1 MPSGEKAHSSS
12 PVTIRAVCLGLLFS
26 TVINLVMAYND
37 YYLYNSLLIGNHFP
51 VMSLVAVMLLVLG
64 LNAGLSR
71 KFGIPELS
79 SGELLLIWSMMGI
92 SGGICAAGIMRYFPS
107 WVAVPTYYSNAANEY
122 DVYIM
127 KYIPDWM
134 VLSRDPASRAVKW
147 LMEGLPGG
155 QRIPWAQWV
164 VPMAMWFSFMA
175 CLFASNFSLVS
186 VFYHQWAVRERLIF
200 PVVQLPLQLT
210 EAPARGE
217 RFNPF
222 LGNPWTW
229 VGFVIPCL
237 IWGINGLR
245 TFAPGIPA
253 FPMTWYSWSLFPD
266 RPWNELHLE
275 SINIYCTVIGLT
287 FLLTT
292 EIAFSLWF
300 FYVLYKASFV
310 WIAFLGSGA
319 TGFWGNWSVAVTTFE
334 TAGAMLAIAGFLVY
348 SARGFLRE
356 WWGRVVSGV
365 PDRRQDPISPR
376 WALLMLVVGVAG
388 MIGWFLLAGAQWW
401 AAALGVGLFLV
412 VLLVLTRVIAESG
425 LIFVQS
431 NVIPYDVLAG
441 LFPPAWLTGWTL
453 NSLMMQK
460 AIVMNDLREIF
471 MPYVMNGLKAAAQV
485 RMHLGKVLA
494 VFTLTAAVALGI
506 SAYGRIATYY
516 KYGGVNM
523 DQWANVWSPNGFLG
537 NVASYQKNPPSYDF
551 TRIGERRILP
561 VNVMHVA
568 VGGTLAIGMLVMR
581 AWFLWWPL
589 HPFGLVMCGA
599 WAMSQFWFS
608 ILLGWMAKVCV
619 MTFGGASFY
628 RKALPF
634 MLGMVLG
641 ESVIAAVWIAVGLV
655 TGTPGIHILP
665 N

>member
-1 MPSGEKAHSSS
+1 VEKAVASS
-12 PVTIRAVCLGLLFS
+12 PVTVRAVSLGLLFS
-26 TVINLVMAYND
+26 TLINLVMAYND

-64 LNAGLSR
+64 VNAWIGR
-71 KFGIPELS
+71 KFGIPSLS
-79 SGELLLIWSMMGI
+79 AGELLLIWSMMGI
-92 SGGICAAGIMRYFPS
+92 SGGICAAGVMRYFPS
-107 WVAVPTYYSNAANEY
+107 WVAVPTYYSNTANEY
-122 DVYIM
+122 DIYIM
-127 KYIPDWM
+127 KFIPEWM
-134 VLSRDPASRAVKW
+134 VISKDPTSKAVKW

-155 QRIPWAQWV
+155 QRIPWAQWM

-175 CLFASNFSLVS
+175 CLFAANLSLVS
-186 VFYHQWAVRERLIF
+186 LFYQQWAVRERLIF
-200 PVVQLPLQLT
+200 PVVQLPLQLAE
-210 EAPARGE
+210 EAPKGE
-217 RFNPF
+217 WLNAF
-222 LGNPWTW
+222 LRNRWTW
-229 VGFVIPCL
+229 FGIAIPCL
-237 IWGINGLR
+237 IWGVNGMR
-245 TFAPGIPA
+245 TFLPGIPQI
-253 FPMTWYSWSLFPD
+253 PMAWYSWSLFPD
-266 RPWNELHLE
+266 RPWSELHLE
-275 SINIYCTVIGLT
+275 SINVYFTVIGLT

-319 TGFWGNWSVAVTTFE
+319 TGFWGNWSSSVTVFE
-334 TAGAMLAIAGFLVY
+334 TGGCMLAIAGFLFY
-348 SARGFLRE
+348 SARGYLSE
-356 WWGRVVSGV
+356 WWGRVRKGIAD
-365 PDRRQDPISPR
+365 PKQDPIGPR
-376 WALLMLVVGVAG
+376 LTLLLLVAG
-388 MIGWFLLAGAQWW
+388 TAGMVGWFLLAGAQWW
-401 AAALGVGLFLV
+401 ASILGVVMFLV

-431 NVIPYDVLAG
+431 NVIPYDILVG
-441 LFPPAWLTGWTL
+441 LFPPAWLTGFTL
-453 NSLMMQK
+453 NAFLMQK

-494 VFTLTAAVALGI
+494 VFALTAVVALGT
-506 SAYGRIATYY
+506 SSYGRIATSY

-523 DQWANVWSPNGFLG
+523 DQWANVQSPSGFLQSLA
-537 NVASYQKNPPSYDF
+537 NYQKNPPSYEF
-551 TRIGERRILP
+551 TRIGERKILP
-561 VNVMHVA
+561 VNLLHLI
-568 VGGTLAIGMLVMR
+568 VGGMLAVGMLVMR

-608 ILLGWMAKVCV
+608 ILLGWLAKVCV

-628 RKALPF
+628 RRSLPF

-641 ESVIAAVWIAVGLV
+641 ESVIAAVWIIVGMI